1 MRGAEPPPGTVFS
14 LLLPRLRLRLQLQ
27 LRLLLGRHHDDD
39 VGSGVGLHRWIGKW
53 GWNLGPGEEE
63 EEEGRSF
70 RRGLWV
76 LGGVGGFRSEGGKYI
91 IMCEGRKL
99 TPVIRGRAR
108 RLGTVRSIREVG
120 GLAS

>member
-14 LLLPRLRLRLQLQ
+14 LLPRRLRLL
-27 LRLLLGRHHDDD
+27 LLLGRHHDDD

-53 GWNLGPGEEE
+53 GWNLGPKGKG

-76 LGGVGGFRSEGGKYI
+76 WEGLVGSGPREGNILLCAKA
-91 IMCEGRKL
+91 EN
-99 TPVIRGRAR
+99 
-108 RLGTVRSIREVG
+108 
-120 GLAS
+120 